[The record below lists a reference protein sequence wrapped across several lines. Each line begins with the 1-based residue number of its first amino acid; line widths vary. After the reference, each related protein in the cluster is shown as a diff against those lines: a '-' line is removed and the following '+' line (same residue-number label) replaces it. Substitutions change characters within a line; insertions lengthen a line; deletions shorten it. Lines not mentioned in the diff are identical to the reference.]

1 MLKIVA
7 MFKQKEVFGAV
18 EPIVP
23 GCAPMRAAVMT
34 GALIGITIKPS
45 QPGTR
50 CGNHYVLSVMEG
62 VRKGKTIKVYVYDL
76 TKVPYDRLESM
87 VGKPVEAETLGGS
100 AVTAIRLAGQPGN
113 AQTVLAPA
121 CPPSNRADMSSN
133 EWTPLPSL
141 WPEPAASRTVG
152 KHELLVFTQVGV
164 PTWEVRYHARRA
176 PAQSVDLLASGTA
189 DSFNAAKAAA
199 LHEASMLTMA
209 KPAR

>member
-1 MLKIVA
+1 MMRKLLGTGLLGFGLAVLAMVSPAAACGPSQPLSTAALLDFQTGLIDRGLARESLTEAQKTEIAVLRAQVVAAHKAGRREDAKSALLKIVA

-62 VRKGKTIKVYVYDL
+62 VRKGKTIKVNVYDL
-76 TKVPYDRLESM
+76 AKVPYDGLESM
-87 VGKPVEAETLGGS
+87 VGKTVEVETLGGS

-113 AQTVLAPA
+113 AQAGLAGLSA
-121 CPPSNRADMSSN
+121 VNQC
-133 EWTPLPSL
+133 
-141 WPEPAASRTVG
+141 
-152 KHELLVFTQVGV
+152 
-164 PTWEVRYHARRA
+164 
-176 PAQSVDLLASGTA
+176 
-189 DSFNAAKAAA
+189 
-199 LHEASMLTMA
+199 
-209 KPAR
+209 